1 MISFMLEDQE
11 LFLSDK
17 IVTIIISFVTEQSF
31 CIARMV
37 FEKRSKDLFSQKVRI
52 LLRKTRRN
60 AMTVLEV
67 KELTKKYG
75 EGESE
80 VIALDHV
87 SFSVERGEFVA
98 IIGAS
103 GSGKSTL
110 MNMIGGIDYPTSGS
124 IIIDGNE
131 IQAMSEDELAIFRRR
146 NLGIVYQFYNL
157 IPTLTAEENIAL
169 PWKLDG
175 RKENKERLSEIV
187 NMLGLE
193 KRAKHL
199 PGQMSGG
206 QQQRVSI
213 GRALINEPAFI
224 LADEPTGN
232 LDSKTS
238 KDILDILKFTNQKYK
253 QTILLVTHDE
263 KIALQ
268 ANRIITIGDG
278 KIIKDEVM
286 KQ

>member
-1 MISFMLEDQE
+1 M
-11 LFLSDK
+11 FLSDK
-17 IVTIIISFVTEQSF
+17 IVTIIIYFVTEQSF

-37 FEKRSKDLFSQKVRI
+37 FEKRSNILSSQKVWI

-60 AMTVLEV
+60 VMAVLKV

-110 MNMIGGIDYPTSGS
+110 MNRIGGIDYPTSGS

-238 KDILDILKFTNQKYK
+238 REILDILKFTNQKYK

-286 KQ
+286 K

>member
-1 MISFMLEDQE
+1 MS
-11 LFLSDK
+11 
-17 IVTIIISFVTEQSF
+17 
-31 CIARMV
+31 
-37 FEKRSKDLFSQKVRI
+37 
-52 LLRKTRRN
+52 
-60 AMTVLEV
+60 VLEV

-75 EGESE
+75 QGESE

-98 IIGAS
+98 IVGAS

-110 MNMIGGIDYPTSGS
+110 MNMIGGLDHPTGGS
-124 IIIDGNE
+124 VIIEENDITS
-131 IQAMSEDELAIFRRR
+131 MSEDELAIFRRR
-146 NLGIVYQFYNL
+146 NLGIIYQFYNL

-175 RKENKERLSEIV
+175 RKENKKRLAEILQL
-187 NMLGLE
+187 LGLE

-232 LDSKTS
+232 LDSKTGME
-238 KDILDILKFTNQKYK
+238 IMDILKHANQKYN

-263 KIALQ
+263 RIALQ
-268 ANRIITIGDG
+268 AGRIITIGDG
-278 KIIKDEVM
+278 KIVKDEVM
-286 KQ
+286 K

>member
-1 MISFMLEDQE
+1 M
-11 LFLSDK
+11 
-17 IVTIIISFVTEQSF
+17 
-31 CIARMV
+31 A
-37 FEKRSKDLFSQKVRI
+37 
-52 LLRKTRRN
+52 
-60 AMTVLEV
+60 VLEV

-75 EGESE
+75 QGESE

-110 MNMIGGIDYPTSGS
+110 MNMIGGLDHPTGGS
-124 IIIDGNE
+124 VIIEENDISS
-131 IQAMSEDELAIFRRR
+131 MSEDELAIFRRR
-146 NLGIVYQFYNL
+146 NLGIIYQFYNL

-175 RKENKERLSEIV
+175 RKENKKRLAEILQL
-187 NMLGLE
+187 LGLE

-232 LDSKTS
+232 LDSQTGME
-238 KDILDILKFTNQKYK
+238 IMDILKHANQKYK

-263 KIALQ
+263 RIALQ
-268 ANRIITIGDG
+268 AGRIITIEDG
-278 KIIKDEVM
+278 KIVKDEVM
-286 KQ
+286 RL

>member
-1 MISFMLEDQE
+1 M
-11 LFLSDK
+11 FLSDK

-37 FEKRSKDLFSQKVRI
+37 FEKRSKILSSQKVRI

-60 AMTVLEV
+60 AMAVLEV

-238 KDILDILKFTNQKYK
+238 REILDILKFTNQKYK

-286 KQ
+286 K

>member
-1 MISFMLEDQE
+1 MISFMLEDQK

-60 AMTVLEV
+60 AMAVLEV

-175 RKENKERLSEIV
+175 RKENKKRLSEIV

-238 KDILDILKFTNQKYK
+238 REILDILKFTNQKYK

-286 KQ
+286 K

>member
-1 MISFMLEDQE
+1 MLEDPE

-37 FEKRSKDLFSQKVRI
+37 FEKRSKILSSQKVRI

-60 AMTVLEV
+60 AMAVLEV

-157 IPTLTAEENIAL
+157 IPTLAAEENIAL

-238 KDILDILKFTNQKYK
+238 REILDILKFTNQKYK

-286 KQ
+286 K

>member
-1 MISFMLEDQE
+1 
-11 LFLSDK
+11 
-17 IVTIIISFVTEQSF
+17 
-31 CIARMV
+31 
-37 FEKRSKDLFSQKVRI
+37 
-52 LLRKTRRN
+52 
-60 AMTVLEV
+60 
-67 KELTKKYG
+67 
-75 EGESE
+75 
-80 VIALDHV
+80 
-87 SFSVERGEFVA
+87 
-98 IIGAS
+98 
-103 GSGKSTL
+103 

-238 KDILDILKFTNQKYK
+238 REILDILKFTNQKYK

-263 KIALQ
+263 RLHCRRTESSRSEMENHK
-268 ANRIITIGDG
+268 RRG
-278 KIIKDEVM
+278 DEVM
-286 KQ
+286 KITAQLALSQMKVNKKRTIAGILQSHLQHHLLQL

>member
-1 MISFMLEDQE
+1 M
-11 LFLSDK
+11 
-17 IVTIIISFVTEQSF
+17 
-31 CIARMV
+31 A
-37 FEKRSKDLFSQKVRI
+37 
-52 LLRKTRRN
+52 
-60 AMTVLEV
+60 VLEV

-75 EGESE
+75 QGEAE

-110 MNMIGGIDYPTSGS
+110 MNMIGGLDHPTGGS
-124 IIIDGNE
+124 VIIEENDITS
-131 IQAMSEDELAIFRRR
+131 MSEDELAIFRRR
-146 NLGIVYQFYNL
+146 NLGIIYQFYNL

-175 RKENKERLSEIV
+175 RKENKKRLAEILQL
-187 NMLGLE
+187 LGLE

-232 LDSKTS
+232 LDSRTGME
-238 KDILDILKFTNQKYK
+238 IMDILKHANQKYN

-263 KIALQ
+263 RIALQ
-268 ANRIITIGDG
+268 AGRIITIGDG
-278 KIIKDEVM
+278 KIVKDEVM
-286 KQ
+286 K

>member
-1 MISFMLEDQE
+1 M
-11 LFLSDK
+11 
-17 IVTIIISFVTEQSF
+17 
-31 CIARMV
+31 A
-37 FEKRSKDLFSQKVRI
+37 
-52 LLRKTRRN
+52 
-60 AMTVLEV
+60 VLEV

-75 EGESE
+75 QGESE

-110 MNMIGGIDYPTSGS
+110 MNMIGGLDHPTGGS
-124 IIIDGNE
+124 VIIEENDISS
-131 IQAMSEDELAIFRRR
+131 MSEDELAIFRRR
-146 NLGIVYQFYNL
+146 NLGIIYQFYNL

-175 RKENKERLSEIV
+175 RRENKKRLAEILQL
-187 NMLGLE
+187 LGLE

-232 LDSKTS
+232 LDSRTGMEIM
-238 KDILDILKFTNQKYK
+238 DFLKHANQKYN

-268 ANRIITIGDG
+268 AGRIITIGDG
-278 KIIKDEVM
+278 KIVKDEVM
-286 KQ
+286 RS

>member
-1 MISFMLEDQE
+1 M
-11 LFLSDK
+11 FLSDK

-187 NMLGLE
+187 KILSLE
-193 KRAKHL
+193 KREKHL

-238 KDILDILKFTNQKYK
+238 REILDILKFTNQKYK

-286 KQ
+286 K

>member
-1 MISFMLEDQE
+1 MLEDPE

-17 IVTIIISFVTEQSF
+17 IVTIIISFVTVQSF
-31 CIARMV
+31 CIVRMV
-37 FEKRSKDLFSQKVRI
+37 VEKRSKFLSSQKVRI

-60 AMTVLEV
+60 AMAVLEV

-110 MNMIGGIDYPTSGS
+110 MNMIGGIDHPTSGS

-157 IPTLTAEENIAL
+157 IPTLAAEENIAL

-238 KDILDILKFTNQKYK
+238 REILDILKFTNQKYK

-286 KQ
+286 K

>member
-1 MISFMLEDQE
+1 M
-11 LFLSDK
+11 FLSDK

-60 AMTVLEV
+60 AMAVLEV

-124 IIIDGNE
+124 VIIDGNE

-238 KDILDILKFTNQKYK
+238 REILDILKFTNQKYK

-286 KQ
+286 K

>member
-1 MISFMLEDQE
+1 MLEDPE

-17 IVTIIISFVTEQSF
+17 IVTIIISFVTVQSF
-31 CIARMV
+31 CIDRMV
-37 FEKRSKDLFSQKVRI
+37 FEKRSKILSSQKGRI

-60 AMTVLEV
+60 AMAVLEV

-238 KDILDILKFTNQKYK
+238 REILDILKFTNQKYK

-286 KQ
+286 K

>member
-1 MISFMLEDQE
+1 M
-11 LFLSDK
+11 FLSDK

-31 CIARMV
+31 RIARMV
-37 FEKRSKDLFSQKVRI
+37 FEKRSKVLFSQKVRI

-60 AMTVLEV
+60 AMAVLEV

-146 NLGIVYQFYNL
+146 NMGIVYQFYNL

-238 KDILDILKFTNQKYK
+238 REILDILKFTNQKYK

-286 KQ
+286 K

>member
-1 MISFMLEDQE
+1 MNILGGM
-11 LFLSDK
+11 DK
-17 IVTIIISFVTEQSF
+17 
-31 CIARMV
+31 A
-37 FEKRSKDLFSQKVRI
+37 
-52 LLRKTRRN
+52 
-60 AMTVLEV
+60 
-67 KELTKKYG
+67 
-75 EGESE
+75 
-80 VIALDHV
+80 
-87 SFSVERGEFVA
+87 
-98 IIGAS
+98 
-103 GSGKSTL
+103 
-110 MNMIGGIDYPTSGS
+110 TSGHV
-124 IIIDGNE
+124 IVDGVDISSFNSR
-131 IQAMSEDELAIFRRR
+131 QLTSYRRDDI
-146 NLGIVYQFYNL
+146 GFVFQFYNL

-213 GRALINEPAFI
+213 GRALINDPAFI

-238 KDILDILKFTNQKYK
+238 REILDILKFTNQKYK

-278 KIIKDEVM
+278 QIIKDEVM
-286 KQ
+286 K